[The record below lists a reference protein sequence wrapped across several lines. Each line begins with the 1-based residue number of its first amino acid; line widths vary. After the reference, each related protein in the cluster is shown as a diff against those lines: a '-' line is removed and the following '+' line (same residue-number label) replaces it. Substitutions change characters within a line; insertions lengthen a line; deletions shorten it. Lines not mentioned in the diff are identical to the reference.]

1 MLSGHAQVR
10 FEDEASALRAIQQ
23 QTTESI
29 KTHEFLS
36 KLTKMR
42 KVFFINC
49 CPQVMKNKFWLRA
62 VIKKYKRRSQ
72 TYLLLSLY

>member
-42 KVFFINC
+42 KVFF
-49 CPQVMKNKFWLRA
+49 
-62 VIKKYKRRSQ
+62 Y
-72 TYLLLSLY
+72 

>member
-36 KLTKMR
+36 KINKNEKSFFLLT
-42 KVFFINC
+42 
-49 CPQVMKNKFWLRA
+49 A
-62 VIKKYKRRSQ
+62 VVR
-72 TYLLLSLY
+72 

>member
-42 KVFFINC
+42 KVFLLT
-49 CPQVMKNKFWLRA
+49 VVLR
-62 VIKKYKRRSQ
+62 
-72 TYLLLSLY
+72 

>member
-1 MLSGHAQVR
+1 MTNISPTSTESQLASSYSVYGKVNRVDMLSGHAQVR

-42 KVFFINC
+42 KVFLLT
-49 CPQVMKNKFWLRA
+49 VVLR
-62 VIKKYKRRSQ
+62 
-72 TYLLLSLY
+72 